1 MNNQQQET
9 RNNQLNIETTKTI
22 DQIRKDG
29 IDKQT
34 LERIAAERAEIERV
48 KQEAKERLPGHFIS
62 FKQDK
67 EQKNLLFT
75 GAYQKIPV
83 PAKDFVTGQ
92 RIPGRMITK
101 WRFQAYDVTDP
112 DNPSDIAI
120 WERGYTESEQVL
132 HWLAKGKT
140 ELTIIRNGAPY
151 SQNTTYT
158 IFPVK

>member
-1 MNNQQQET
+1 LSNE
-9 RNNQLNIETTKTI
+9 LNLQTTKTI

-34 LERIAAERAEIERV
+34 LERIAAERAEMERV
-48 KQEAKERLPGHFIS
+48 KQEVKERLPGHFIS

-83 PAKDFVTGQ
+83 PAKDFATKQ
-92 RIPGRMITK
+92 IIPGKIITK
-101 WRFQAYDVTDP
+101 WRFQAFDVTDP
-112 DNPSDIAI
+112 DNPSDVSIR
-120 WERGYTESEQVL
+120 EQGYIEAEQVL